1 MPTKPNRRR
10 AERPRSDRG
19 GQPPSRRG
27 NSAPF
32 IFVRWNLATVRSF
45 SRPRW
50 RMAYEAILQRIRL
63 LIPVELDRH
72 YNAICRGSEEGDLTA
87 PSPVDLANAIGPGDH
102 GIHRYPPNEAS
113 IATLERRLNRNIS
126 EFLLAISLRAVS
138 RPCEA
143 GSRRRLF
150 CCFNSVR
157 LQASDHPTVMV
168 LETFK
173 SIAPR
178 FVHCEPRE
186 YLAFPCS
193 ELKSLKFG
201 PTIWHR
207 HAPLIF
213 DASRR
218 RILFSLRLPS
228 PPQLLGNSAT
238 IPDSGN
244 SAAAFHCAVDGKKPV
259 SGSLPSRIF
268 ILLWIFALFGLLI
281 EYAFSAASIPN
292 LN

>member
-1 MPTKPNRRR
+1 M
-10 AERPRSDRG
+10 
-19 GQPPSRRG
+19 
-27 NSAPF
+27 
-32 IFVRWNLATVRSF
+32 
-45 SRPRW
+45 
-50 RMAYEAILQRIRL
+50 
-63 LIPVELDRH
+63 
-72 YNAICRGSEEGDLTA
+72 
-87 PSPVDLANAIGPGDH
+87 
-102 GIHRYPPNEAS
+102 
-113 IATLERRLNRNIS
+113 
-126 EFLLAISLRAVS
+126 SLRPVS
-138 RPCEA
+138 PPCEA
-143 GSRRRLF
+143 GSHRRP
-150 CCFNSVR
+150 CCWLNSVR

-186 YLAFPCS
+186 YLAFRCS

-218 RILFSLRLPS
+218 RILFSVRLPS
-228 PPQLLGNSAT
+228 PLNCSAIPHLYPIRVTRQQLFIARWTARNLCQA
-238 IPDSGN
+238 P
-244 SAAAFHCAVDGKKPV
+244 C
-259 SGSLPSRIF
+259 RREY